1 MLKQSFNSIQEGE
14 FSLKDMIDFLIES
27 WKKIAFFGM
36 LGILSSV
43 AYLWITPNQYQ
54 ATAQIQMAKI
64 IVNNNNNPLG
74 INIEDPKLL
83 LARLKLPT
91 SYSNDEIKACGLSDQ
106 KFPAERLTSLA
117 KFSEVKGV
125 LSIIELKV
133 NGPTKEV
140 ASVCAETLFK
150 NIQASQNELIKPL
163 ILEAKTL
170 LIKYQ
175 ERLNNAQK
183 LIERSDKS
191 GVASSA
197 AYLAS
202 RDEINFLTERV
213 FQLNTLIASV
223 DSRQAKLVSPVY
235 VNESPVFPQKD
246 ISLIAGLISG
256 LFLGLLLA
264 FCEKGYAIYRSS
276 YISK

>member
-264 FCEKGYAIYRSS
+264 FCEKGYEIYRSS